1 MQIEN
6 LELETDFVK
15 ANGAEKFSLVV
26 SGKAPIV
33 TSDPEREEVKEENK
47 DQPPFIE
54 LRDFHQQ
61 PPRALCKPQG
71 NIKQNSIAETLTDER
86 LGANKASLIDTT
98 GTRSQIPMKLELES
112 LKTDVQSI
120 KE

>member
-15 ANGAEKFSLVV
+15 ANGAEKLSLVV
-26 SGKAPIV
+26 SSKAPPV
-33 TSDPEREEVKEENK
+33 TSDLDREDVKEENK

-54 LRDFHQQ
+54 LQDFHQQ

-71 NIKQNSIAETLTDER
+71 NIKQNSMVETLADER
-86 LGANKASLIDTT
+86 LGANEASLIDTT
-98 GTRSQIPMKLELES
+98 GRRSQIPMKLELES

-120 KE
+120 NE